1 MLPFPTANHDHIIT
15 VEVHVSGVPALI
27 CNECAEELILPE
39 VEQRIWDEFK
49 VIEDSKEFKS
59 LIENQKELL
68 RRTPIKQTM
77 QYFNMIYGCCMIAP
91 SSTTSSSSLIVQV

>member
-1 MLPFPTANHDHIIT
+1 M
-15 VEVHVSGVPALI
+15 I

-77 QYFNMIYGCCMIAP
+77 QYFNMIYAAAA
-91 SSTTSSSSLIVQV
+91 